1 MSKRTAGVLMH
12 VSSLPGPFGVG
23 GFGED
28 ALHFID
34 FLKETRFT
42 YWQVLPFHPV
52 DEVNSPYKSESA
64 FAGNYLFIDPVS
76 LMKDGL
82 VSQEDVNAC
91 CYNGTPYTADYNFA
105 REKKLALL
113 KKAYSNIGEKEKQA
127 VSAFAKEHFWVEDF
141 ALFKAVKDNNGET
154 PWWKWNDSQR
164 DYKTCVQN
172 KEQYAEQMN
181 FWAFVQYIFFKQW
194 NEIKLY
200 ANQNGIKILGDMPV
214 YVSMDSADVWSNV
227 DIFKIDKDTFVPDE
241 VAGVPPDYFSEDGQ
255 LWGNP
260 LYDWDAMEKDG
271 FSWWVRRLGEELSI
285 YDTVRIDHFR
295 GLASFWAVP
304 FGSKTARNG
313 EWKKGPGMKLFDAI
327 NKAFDNPS
335 IIAEDLGVFGEDV
348 VKLLEDT
355 GFPGIR
361 VIQFAFGGDAS
372 NEHLPHNYPK
382 NVVACLGTHDNNTL
396 LGWLYELN
404 EGERKHVLDYCSFD
418 GGNWSEGGYR
428 APACRK
434 VIETVWK
441 SCADTAIIAFQDLCG
456 FGSDARMNTPG
467 IAELNWRI
475 RTTKETID
483 NIDKEYFIKINSLY
497 GRG

>member
-12 VSSLPGPFGVG
+12 VSSLPGPFGIG
-23 GFGED
+23 GFGES
-28 ALHFID
+28 ALRFID
-34 FLKETRFT
+34 FLKHTHFT

-64 FAGNYLFIDPVS
+64 FAGNYLFIDPAM
-76 LMKDGL
+76 LQKDGL
-82 VSQEDVNAC
+82 VSQSDVDFC
-91 CYNGTPYTADYNFA
+91 RYNGTPYTADYDFA
-105 REKKLALL
+105 REKKLELL
-113 KKAYSNIGEKEKQA
+113 KKAYGNMGEKEKEA
-127 VSAFAKEHFWVEDF
+127 VADFAKEHFWVEDF
-141 ALFKAVKDNNGET
+141 ALFKALKDLNGET
-154 PWWKWNDSQR
+154 PWWKWEESQR
-164 DYKTCVQN
+164 NYKTCVQN
-172 KEQYAEQMN
+172 KSEYSEQMN
-181 FWAFVQYIFFKQW
+181 FWIFVQYIFFKQW
-194 NEIKLY
+194 QMVKSY
-200 ANQNGIKILGDMPV
+200 ANKNRIKILGDMPV

-227 DIFKIDKDTFVPDE
+227 EIFKIDKDTFIPDE

-260 LYDWDAMEKDG
+260 LYDWEAMEKDD

-304 FGSKTARNG
+304 FGSKTAKEG
-313 EWKKGPGMKLFDAI
+313 VWKNGPGMKLFNAI
-327 NKAFDNPS
+327 NKAYDNPS

-348 VKLLEDT
+348 VQLLEDT

-382 NVVACLGTHDNNTL
+382 NVIACLGTHDNNTL
-396 LGWLYELN
+396 LGWLYELS
-404 EGERKHVLDYCSFD
+404 ESERKHALDYCSFTD
-418 GGNWSEGGYR
+418 GDWGEGGYK

-456 FGSDARMNTPG
+456 FGNDARMNIPG

-475 RTTKETID
+475 RTTQETID
-483 NIDKEYFIKINSLY
+483 NIDKDYFVRINSLY